1 MENRLVNFYND
12 FELKLF
18 LIDELLELES
28 FRELDFEIENLLDF
42 VLSNIKRIL
51 LSDIDDKQV
60 KYLVNQLNKDL
71 DFYVEENEEFL
82 NEYRLQESAFL
93 MIFENNKEAIYKD
106 LENDFSFLP
115 HQSLQTYIIF
125 SFLNESNF
133 YKSLEN
139 FFSQN
144 EINDFLQLSFIRKI
158 NTFLELIRTSIN
170 DEVSQILEENN
181 SEKLENVKS
190 EIQIKEF
197 RKDVFRNSDFNDLFN
212 YLIEN
217 YYNLNKGKYSQIFRY
232 IDSLNGFICSQSY
245 FIKFIKESY
254 DVSIS
259 KILDENYNDNLLLK
273 ERHQEF
279 DKLN

>member
-1 MENRLVNFYND
+1 MENKLVKFYND

-18 LIDELLELES
+18 LIDELVELES
-28 FRELDFEIENLLDF
+28 FRQLDFEIEDLLNF
-42 VLSNIKRIL
+42 VLSNIKLIL
-51 LSDIDDKQV
+51 LSDIDNKQV
-60 KYLVNQLNKDL
+60 RYLVNQLNKDL

-82 NEYRLQESAFL
+82 NENSLQEANFL
-93 MIFENNKEAIYKD
+93 MIFENNKEAIYKN
-106 LENDFSFLP
+106 LKNDFSFLP

-133 YKSLEN
+133 YKSLDDY
-139 FFSQN
+139 FSIN

-158 NTFLELIRTSIN
+158 NTFFELIRTSIN

-181 SEKLENVKS
+181 LEKFENVKS
-190 EIQIKEF
+190 EIQINEF
-197 RKDVFRNSDFNDLFN
+197 KKDIFRNSYFNDLFN

-217 YYNLNKGKYSQIFRY
+217 YYNLNKGKYSQIYRF
-232 IDSLNGFICSQSY
+232 IDSLNGFVCSQSY
-245 FIKFIKESY
+245 FIKFIKETY

>member
-18 LIDELLELES
+18 LIDELVELEL
-28 FRELDFEIENLLDF
+28 FKLLDFEIENLLDF
-42 VLSNIKRIL
+42 VLSNIKLIL
-51 LSDIDDKQV
+51 LSDIDNKQV
-60 KYLVNQLNKDL
+60 RYLVSQLNKVL

-82 NEYRLQESAFL
+82 NENSLQESAFL
-93 MIFENNKEAIYKD
+93 MIFENNKEAIYKN

-115 HQSLQTYIIF
+115 FQSLQTYIIF
-125 SFLNESNF
+125 SFLNEHNF
-133 YKSLEN
+133 YKSLN
-139 FFSQN
+139 DFFSQN
-144 EINDFLQLSFIRKI
+144 EINEFLQLSFIRKI
-158 NTFLELIRTSIN
+158 NTFLELIRTTIY
-170 DEVSQILEENN
+170 DEVFQFLEENN
-181 SEKLENVKS
+181 SEKLENIKS

-197 RKDVFRNSDFNDLFN
+197 RKDVFRNSDINDLFN

-245 FIKFIKESY
+245 YIKFIKETY

>member
-1 MENRLVNFYND
+1 MENRLFEFYND
-12 FELKLF
+12 IELKLF
-18 LIDELLELES
+18 LIDELVELES
-28 FRELDFEIENLLDF
+28 FRQLDFEIENLLDF
-42 VLSNIKRIL
+42 VSSNIKQIL
-51 LSDIDDKQV
+51 LSDIDRKQV

-71 DFYVEENEEFL
+71 DFYVDENEEFL
-82 NEYRLQESAFL
+82 NENSLQESNFL
-93 MIFENNKEAIYKD
+93 MIFENNKETIYND

-125 SFLNESNF
+125 SFLKESNF
-133 YKSLEN
+133 YKSLDN

-144 EINDFLQLSFIRKI
+144 EINEFLQVSFIRKI
-158 NTFLELIRTSIN
+158 NTFLELISSTIY
-170 DEVSQILEENN
+170 DEVFQVLEENN
-181 SEKLENVKS
+181 SEKLENVKF

-197 RKDVFRNSDFNDLFN
+197 RKDVFRNSDINDLFN

-245 FIKFIKESY
+245 YIKFIKETY